1 MATRSVIGIE
11 NNDGTISAIY
21 CHWDGYVSGVGKQL
35 VTGFCSRTMVEGL
48 IAHGDVSSLG
58 TDLATTKFYHRDMGE
73 CLSKSRRV
81 KGAAGLESFMG
92 DCGAG
97 FAYYITR
104 RGKWKFSAGD
114 GFQYLEPAVK
124 KECKSTV
131 K

>member
-11 NNDGTISAIY
+11 NSDGTISAIY
-21 CHWDGYVSGVGKQL
+21 CHWDGYVSGVGKSL
-35 VTGFCSRTMVEGL
+35 IIGFCSRAMTEAL

-58 TDLATTKFYHRDMGE
+58 SDLVSTRFYHRDKGE
-73 CLSKSRRV
+73 RLSKPRRV
-81 KGAAGLESFMG
+81 KGAAGLNAFMG

-97 FAYYITR
+97 YAYYLTR
-104 RGKWKFSAGD
+104 RGKWKFSSGD

-131 K
+131 N